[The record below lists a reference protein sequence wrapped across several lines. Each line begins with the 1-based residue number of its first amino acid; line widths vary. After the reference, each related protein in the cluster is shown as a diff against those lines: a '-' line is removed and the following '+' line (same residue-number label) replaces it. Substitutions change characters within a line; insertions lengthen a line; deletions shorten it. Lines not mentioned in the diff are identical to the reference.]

1 MEGIDREGGYNM
13 RIIRTIAQIAILW
26 VFYYIGVL
34 IVEWTNIFIPPSII
48 GLVLLWALLML
59 NIINVKLIQDGAS
72 FLIAFLTLFFIPS
85 TVGVVEY
92 PELLTVSGLLLV
104 LAVFVS
110 TVMVIILTGKV
121 SQFIERKEQEV
132 KEDVMDVSTNHHH

>member
-1 MEGIDREGGYNM
+1 M
-13 RIIRTIAQIAILW
+13 RVIRTIAQIFILW

-34 IVEWTNIFIPPSII
+34 IVEWTGIFIPPSIV
-48 GLVLLWALLML
+48 GLVLLWGLLML
-59 NIINVKLIQDGAS
+59 NVINVKYIQDGAG

-104 LAVFVS
+104 LAVFLS
-110 TVMVIILTGKV
+110 TVITIIIAGKV
-121 SQFIERKEQEV
+121 SQFIEQKEQAVRE
-132 KEDVMDVSTNHHH
+132 EAEHAGITHHH

>member
-1 MEGIDREGGYNM
+1 MEGIDREGIISM
-13 RIIRTIAQIAILW
+13 RVIRTIAQIAILW

-48 GLVLLWALLML
+48 GLVLLWGLLML
-59 NIINVKLIQDGAS
+59 NVINVKLIQDGAS
-72 FLIAFLTLFFIPS
+72 CLIALLTLFFIPS

-92 PELLTVSGLLLV
+92 PELLTLSGLLLV
-104 LAVFVS
+104 LAVFIS
-110 TVMVIILTGKV
+110 TVIVIIITGKV

-132 KEDVMDVSTNHHH
+132 KEDVMDVSTTHHR

>member
-1 MEGIDREGGYNM
+1 MG
-13 RIIRTIAQIAILW
+13 IIRTIAQIGIIWL
-26 VFYYIGVL
+26 FYYMGVL
-34 IVEWTNIFIPPSII
+34 IVEWTNIFLPPSII
-48 GLVLLWALLML
+48 GLVLLWVLLML

-92 PELLTVSGLLLV
+92 PELLTLSGVLLV

-110 TVMVIILTGKV
+110 TVIVIIVTGKV

-132 KEDVMDVSTNHHH
+132 KEETMNVSTTHHH

>member
-1 MEGIDREGGYNM
+1 M

-26 VFYYIGVL
+26 VFYYIGVF

-92 PELLTVSGLLLV
+92 PELLTISGLLLV
-104 LAVFVS
+104 LAVFIS
-110 TVMVIILTGKV
+110 TVMVIIITGKV

-132 KEDVMDVSTNHHH
+132 KEDVMDVSTTHHH

>member
-1 MEGIDREGGYNM
+1 M
-13 RIIRTIAQIAILW
+13 RIIRMIAQIAILW
-26 VFYYIGVL
+26 VFYYIGVF

-92 PELLTVSGLLLV
+92 PELLTISGLLLV

-110 TVMVIILTGKV
+110 TVVVIIITGKV

-132 KEDVMDVSTNHHH
+132 KEDVMDVSTTHHH

>member
-1 MEGIDREGGYNM
+1 M
-13 RIIRTIAQIAILW
+13 RIIRTIAQISILW

-59 NIINVKLIQDGAS
+59 NIINAKLIQDGAS

-92 PELLTVSGLLLV
+92 PELLTLSGLLLV

-110 TVMVIILTGKV
+110 TVMVIIITGKV

-132 KEDVMDVSTNHHH
+132 KEDVMDVSTTHHH

>member
-1 MEGIDREGGYNM
+1 M
-13 RIIRTIAQIAILW
+13 RIIRTIAQIGILW

-48 GLVLLWALLML
+48 GLVLLWALLMT
-59 NIINVKLIQDGAS
+59 NVINVKLIQDGAS

-92 PELLTVSGLLLV
+92 PELLTLSGLLLV

-110 TVMVIILTGKV
+110 TVIVIVVTGKV

-132 KEDVMDVSTNHHH
+132 KEDVMDVSTTHHH

>member
-1 MEGIDREGGYNM
+1 M

-59 NIINVKLIQDGAS
+59 NIINAKLIQDGAS

-92 PELLTVSGLLLV
+92 PELLTLSGLLLV

-110 TVMVIILTGKV
+110 TVMVIIITGKV

-132 KEDVMDVSTNHHH
+132 KEDVMDVSTTHHH

>member
-1 MEGIDREGGYNM
+1 M
-13 RIIRTIAQIAILW
+13 RIIRTVAQIAILW

-48 GLVLLWALLML
+48 GLVLLWTLLML

-92 PELLTVSGLLLV
+92 PELLTLSGLLLV

-110 TVMVIILTGKV
+110 TVIVIIVTGKV

-132 KEDVMDVSTNHHH
+132 KEDVMNVSTTHHH

>member
-1 MEGIDREGGYNM
+1 M

-34 IVEWTNIFIPPSII
+34 IVEWTNIFIPPGII
-48 GLVLLWALLML
+48 GLVLLWALLMT
-59 NIINVKLIQDGAS
+59 NVINVKLIQDGAS
-72 FLIAFLTLFFIPS
+72 FSIAFLTLFFIPS

-92 PELLTVSGLLLV
+92 PELLTLSGLLLV

-110 TVMVIILTGKV
+110 TVIVIVVTGKV

>member
-1 MEGIDREGGYNM
+1 M
-13 RIIRTIAQIAILW
+13 RIIRMIAQIAILW
-26 VFYYIGVL
+26 AFYYIGVF

-92 PELLTVSGLLLV
+92 PELLTISGLLLV

-110 TVMVIILTGKV
+110 TVMVIIITGKV

-132 KEDVMDVSTNHHH
+132 KEDVMDVSTTHHR

>member
-1 MEGIDREGGYNM
+1 M

-72 FLIAFLTLFFIPS
+72 FSIAFLTLFFIPS

-92 PELLTVSGLLLV
+92 PELLTLSGLLLV

-110 TVMVIILTGKV
+110 TVIVIVVTGKV

-132 KEDVMDVSTNHHH
+132 KEDVMDVSTTHHH

>member
-1 MEGIDREGGYNM
+1 MKGIDREGGYNM
-13 RIIRTIAQIAILW
+13 RIIRTIAQIALLW

-48 GLVLLWALLML
+48 GLVLLWTLLML

-92 PELLTVSGLLLV
+92 PELLTISGLLLV
-104 LAVFVS
+104 LAVLVS
-110 TVMVIILTGKV
+110 TIIVIIITGKV

-132 KEDVMDVSTNHHH
+132 KGDVMDVSTNHHH

>member
-1 MEGIDREGGYNM
+1 M
-13 RIIRTIAQIAILW
+13 RIIRMITQIAILW

-48 GLVLLWALLML
+48 GLVILWALLML

-92 PELLTVSGLLLV
+92 PELLTLSGLLLV
-104 LAVFVS
+104 LAVFIS
-110 TVMVIILTGKV
+110 TVIIIIITGKV

-132 KEDVMDVSTNHHH
+132 KEDVIDVSTTHHH

>member
-1 MEGIDREGGYNM
+1 M
-13 RIIRTIAQIAILW
+13 RIIRTIAQIGILW

-34 IVEWTNIFIPPSII
+34 IVEWTNIFIPPGII
-48 GLVLLWALLML
+48 GLVLLWALLMM
-59 NIINVKLIQDGAS
+59 NVINVKLIQDGAS
-72 FLIAFLTLFFIPS
+72 FSIAFLTLFFIPS

-92 PELLTVSGLLLV
+92 PELLTLSGLLLV

-110 TVMVIILTGKV
+110 TVIVIVVTGKV

-132 KEDVMDVSTNHHH
+132 KEDVMDVSTTHHH

>member
-1 MEGIDREGGYNM
+1 M
-13 RIIRTIAQIAILW
+13 RIIRMIAQIAILW

-48 GLVLLWALLML
+48 GLVLLWALLMM
-59 NIINVKLIQDGAS
+59 NVINVKLIQDGAS
-72 FLIAFLTLFFIPS
+72 FSIAFLTLFFIPS

-92 PELLTVSGLLLV
+92 PELLTLSGLLLV

-110 TVMVIILTGKV
+110 TVIVIVVTGKV

-132 KEDVMDVSTNHHH
+132 KEDVMDVSTTHHH

>member
-1 MEGIDREGGYNM
+1 M

-34 IVEWTNIFIPPSII
+34 IVEWTNIFIPPGII
-48 GLVLLWALLML
+48 GLVLLWALLMT
-59 NIINVKLIQDGAS
+59 NVINVKLIQDGAS
-72 FLIAFLTLFFIPS
+72 FSIAFLTLFFIPS

-92 PELLTVSGLLLV
+92 PELLTLSGLLLV

-110 TVMVIILTGKV
+110 TVMVIIITGKV

-132 KEDVMDVSTNHHH
+132 KEDVMDVSTTHHH

>member
-1 MEGIDREGGYNM
+1 MK
-13 RIIRTIAQIAILW
+13 IIRTIAQIAILW

-92 PELLTVSGLLLV
+92 PELLTLSGVLLV

-110 TVMVIILTGKV
+110 TVIVIIVTGKV
-121 SQFIERKEQEV
+121 SQYIERKEQEV
-132 KEDVMDVSTNHHH
+132 KGDAMDVSTTHHH

>member
-1 MEGIDREGGYNM
+1 M
-13 RIIRTIAQIAILW
+13 RIIRMIAQIAILW

-92 PELLTVSGLLLV
+92 PELLTLSGLLLV

-110 TVMVIILTGKV
+110 TVMVIIITGKV

-132 KEDVMDVSTNHHH
+132 KEDVMDVSTTHHH

>member
-1 MEGIDREGGYNM
+1 M
-13 RIIRTIAQIAILW
+13 RIVRMIAQIAILW
-26 VFYYIGVL
+26 VFYYIGVF

-48 GLVLLWALLML
+48 GLVLLWVLLML

-85 TVGVVEY
+85 TVGVIEY

-110 TVMVIILTGKV
+110 TVIVIIITGKV

-132 KEDVMDVSTNHHH
+132 KEDVMDVSTTHHR